1 MLVNKW
7 QDMPRKAAYALSG
20 MHAACKHFGAIKS
33 AIGRI
38 KREDLGNNRAS

>member
-20 MHAACKHFGAIKS
+20 MQAACKHFGTVKFA
-33 AIGRI
+33 GRRI
-38 KREDLGNNRAS
+38 KREDLRG